1 MATVPRSTTASHA
14 LPLSD
19 ARRNDLAERHYA
31 LALKYAYMA
40 RQSMEYTL
48 DHESL
53 VNAAHDGLVKTLRCW
68 RSNDDRGFRTYLFRS
83 VRGKVIDTV
92 RAAVSR
98 RKCRPATLDL
108 GYVYGWS
115 DALVDRAANS
125 VGMVDLLD
133 EIAACESRM
142 NTSEWRCLLAHL
154 ELGMDFGRPRA
165 TDIGAAV
172 GLGKAHASRSIG
184 VALGIVRARLEATS
198 RDQHRPIPRPS
209 QPATPDQSE
218 GGEPPRAPREQR
230 PRPRPRPQPK
240 RSDDGL
246 EKPPPVPDH

>member
-1 MATVPRSTTASHA
+1 MATVPRSPTASPTS
-14 LPLSD
+14 PLSD
-19 ARRNDLAERHYA
+19 AKRNA
-31 LALKYAYMA
+31 LARRYYANAIKYAYMA

-98 RKCRPATLDL
+98 WKCRPPMCDFGDVASHKSALID
-108 GYVYGWS
+108 WSS
-115 DALVDRAANS
+115 DATGV
-125 VGMVDLLD
+125 VDLLD
-133 EIAACESRM
+133 EIAACEPRM
-142 NTSEWRCLLAHL
+142 NTSEWQCLRAHL
-154 ELGMDFGRPRA
+154 HLGMSFGRPRA
-165 TDIGAAV
+165 TDIGVAV

-184 VALGIVRARLEATS
+184 VALGIVRARLDAAS
-198 RDQHRPIPRPS
+198 RDQDRPIPRPS
-209 QPATPDQSE
+209 RPATPDQSE

-230 PRPRPRPQPK
+230 PRPRPQPK
-240 RSDDGL
+240 RPDDGP
-246 EKPPPVPDH
+246 EKPHPVPDH

>member
-14 LPLSD
+14 SPLSD
-19 ARRNDLAERHYA
+19 ARRNALAERHYA
-31 LALKYAYMA
+31 RAIKYAYMA
-40 RQSMEYTL
+40 KQEMAYTL
-48 DHESL
+48 DHEAL

-68 RSNDDRGFRTYLFRS
+68 RSDGDRGFRTYLFRS
-83 VRGKVIDTV
+83 VRGKVIDSV
-92 RAAVSR
+92 RALTSR

-154 ELGMDFGRPRA
+154 ELGASFGRPRA

-184 VALGIVRARLEATS
+184 VALGVVRDRLEATS
-198 RDQHRPIPRPS
+198 RDQGRPIPRPS
-209 QPATPDQSE
+209 RPATPDQSE
-218 GGEPPRAPREQR
+218 GGDAPRAPREQR
-230 PRPRPRPQPK
+230 PRTQPQRP
-240 RSDDGL
+240 DDGH
-246 EKPPPVPDH
+246 EKPHPVPDH